1 MFYNFFVLKLIY
13 SFVSGETHRA
23 CVALDAFLKVSLR
36 NATLSDPH
44 RELSNTALRSKHMGK
59 GKAFWKG
66 DARAACTGMLSYG
79 ETDAELSGC
88 RYRT

>member
-1 MFYNFFVLKLIY
+1 MFYNFFGFKLVY

-44 RELSNTALRSKHMGK
+44 RELSNAALWSKRMGK

-66 DARAACTGMLSYG
+66 DVRAACTGMLSCR

-88 RYRT
+88 R